1 MRTVSLAT
9 STPVR
14 LLTKISVFHN
24 PKYFVLC
31 AGVSLHGGGVA
42 RPSPHKTKVPVRGL
56 LPSRFTGCRYSEAP
70 SGETKAALT
79 QISLISL
86 TLLVATSLVAG
97 FFAYIYSA
105 RRQKYLLLWTG
116 GWAMLALHY
125 VGGANA
131 VTWPANRWQTSLDHW
146 LFAVAGILFFW
157 GAQEYAARKP
167 WVRIG
172 SAATLALLIW
182 GVANAAGWMPV
193 PLVYPAFL
201 VYYAVG
207 VLFWQESRRQET
219 LADRLLALDFFAWA
233 TLGAGL
239 FFFSRQS
246 DLHHSSYFALT
257 SIPAS
262 LVAMLMVMAFYEEE
276 KRRVERNM
284 LALSNL
290 NLATSGF
297 LGGEIQRMLSQALDR
312 VLNVVRLPAG
322 ALFLHH
328 GDPQGPTSV
337 VTVGL
342 TDEFCRVAQEQG
354 LDDYLVGL
362 VSRLGGLLG
371 FRDLRDSDSVAALER
386 EESMRKFRQLALQQG
401 MRSVVAI
408 SLQAKE
414 QAFGV
419 LLLATPDAR
428 RFSPAE
434 YRLLLALGHQIGM
447 AVENSYLIQQTSRR
461 SEELHV
467 LNEIGRALSSTLNKE
482 DLLGKIW
489 EELRR
494 LFDVENFYIAWLDPQ
509 RDEMHFEVEMIDG
522 QRMQKRT
529 RAAANHITEYIIRTR
544 QPVLIREEFTKAA
557 QQLGVEPIRDRGC
570 FCGVPLVAYDH
581 TFGAMAVF
589 SDQERAFD
597 EGHLELLRV
606 LASEASIAI
615 ENARLFHEERTK
627 ARHLALLNTISR
639 NAIATLNPDEML
651 AKITEQLEAGLTYD
665 HIGVGVLDY
674 STREVV
680 IQVEAGRRRGVV
692 GVRVPLGAGLIGH
705 VARNGQMAA
714 YQSAVA
720 ADAALKPLLADSVAA
735 FALPVF
741 YAEQLHAVLYVESS
755 VAVEFSEEEVL
766 LLRTLADLI
775 AGALHN
781 SLSFQK
787 AQEQAITDG
796 LTGVKTHRF
805 FMEALSAEWKR
816 STRAGRAFA
825 LVVMDLDR
833 FKFVNDFYGHL
844 EGDLVLQRVGHILEA
859 NCRRSDVVA
868 RYGGDEFVILMPET
882 NMEHA
887 RQLASKL
894 RGWVAADPLLREK
907 NISASF
913 GIACYPLHGSSPQ
926 ELIQVADASMY
937 LSKHQGG
944 NAVSTADHFDP
955 NEAKKW
961 KRDVLEAYLGVTLKR
976 LFATGPEAF
985 EEIYQRLTQFTE
997 SLAATDTSGEK
1008 AAAEPKEGPQSL
1020 PQSVLDTVTSLA
1032 FAIDGKDHY
1041 TQGHSQKVSAYS
1053 ALIAEA
1059 LGLTVAEAEE
1069 VRLGGVLHDIGKVAI
1084 PEAILN
1090 KSGPLN
1096 PEEWE
1101 TMKSH
1106 VIYGAKILDPLPPLA
1121 RIREMVLHHHEYFD
1135 GSGYPD
1141 ALSGEKIPLGARI
1154 IAVADAYD
1162 TITSDRTY
1170 KKGRSSADA
1179 LAELERCAN
1188 AQFDA
1193 KIVEIFVHTM
1203 RQLPNPIIEV
1213 VGSTQTRNQ

>member
-1 MRTVSLAT
+1 MHQSFISLA
-9 STPVR
+9 
-14 LLTKISVFHN
+14 LLI
-24 PKYFVLC
+24 
-31 AGVSLHGGGVA
+31 
-42 RPSPHKTKVPVRGL
+42 
-56 LPSRFTGCRYSEAP
+56 
-70 SGETKAALT
+70 
-79 QISLISL
+79 
-86 TLLVATSLVAG
+86 ATTLVAG
-97 FFAYIYSA
+97 FFAYIYSIK
-105 RRQKYLLLWTG
+105 RQTYLLLWTAAWTVFG
-116 GWAMLALHY
+116 LHY
-125 VGGANA
+125 LGQALAQEVPSSAFENA
-131 VTWPANRWQTSLDHW
+131 LDHW
-146 LFAVAGILFFW
+146 LYTLSGLLFFL
-157 GAQEYAARKP
+157 GAQIYSQRKP
-167 WVRIG
+167 WKITALVLAVVLGLWAAANTINVIRI
-172 SAATLALLIW
+172 SEVIPASMLY
-182 GVANAAGWMPV
+182 VAV
-193 PLVYPAFL
+193 
-201 VYYAVG
+201 AV
-207 VLFWQESRRQET
+207 VFWQESRRQET
-219 LADRLLALDFFAWA
+219 LADRLLGVSFASWGVLWVSLHFLNNA
-233 TLGAGL
+233 PELQGANINVVAAAPCA
-239 FFFSRQS
+239 F
-246 DLHHSSYFALT
+246 
-257 SIPAS
+257 
-262 LVAMLMVMAFYEEE
+262 VAMLMVMAIYEEE
-276 KRRVERNM
+276 KRRIERNM

-290 NLATSGF
+290 NLATSSF
-297 LGGEIQRMLSQALDR
+297 VGGEIQRMLSQALDR
-312 VLNVVRLPAG
+312 VLGVVRLPAG

-337 VTVGL
+337 VAVGL
-342 TDEFCRVAQEQG
+342 SDDFCRAAQDEG
-354 LDDYLVGL
+354 LDDYLVSL

-371 FRDLRDSDSVAALER
+371 FRDLRDDSLSAFEKEQSIR
-386 EESMRKFRQLALQQG
+386 RFRDLALTQG
-401 MRSVVAI
+401 LRSVVAI

-419 LLLATPDAR
+419 LLLGTPDSR
-428 RFSPAE
+428 RFTPAE
-434 YRLLLALGHQIGM
+434 LRLLLALGHQIGM

-482 DLLGKIW
+482 DLMRKVW

-494 LFDVENFYIAWLDPQ
+494 LFDVENFYIAELDPLH
-509 RDEMHFEVEMIDG
+509 DEIHFDLEMIEG
-522 QRMQKRT
+522 ARAPKRT
-529 RAAANHITEYIIRTR
+529 RPAGNHITEYIIRTR
-544 QPVLIREEFTKAA
+544 QPVLIRDNYVAELKK
-557 QQLGVEPIRDRGC
+557 LGVEPLRTKGC

-581 TFGAMAVF
+581 AIGAMAVY
-589 SDQERAFD
+589 SDNERSFD

-627 ARHLALLNTISR
+627 ARHLTLLNTISR

-651 AKITEQLEAGLTYD
+651 AKITEQLEEGLTYD
-665 HIGVGVLDY
+665 HIGIGQLDY
-674 STREVV
+674 ATREIV
-680 IQVEAGRRRGVV
+680 IQAEAGKRRGTT
-692 GVRVPLGAGLIGH
+692 GRRIPLGTGLIGH
-705 VARNGQMAA
+705 VARNGHMAA
-714 YQSAVA
+714 YRATSL
-720 ADAALKPLLADSVAA
+720 ADNALKPLLPDTVSAI
-735 FALPVF
+735 ALPVF
-741 YAEQLHAVLYVESS
+741 YADQLHGILSIESS
-755 VAVEFSEEEVL
+755 VPIEFSEEEIL

-781 SLSFQK
+781 ALSFQK

-825 LVVMDLDR
+825 LVLMDLDR

-844 EGDLVLQRVGHILEA
+844 EGDLVLQRVGHILET

-894 RGWVAADPLLREK
+894 RGWVSADPLLREK

-997 SLAATDTSGEK
+997 SLASTETGNTKATT
-1008 AAAEPKEGPQSL
+1008 APVQGPQAL
-1020 PQSVLDTVTSLA
+1020 PQAVLDTVTSLA
-1032 FAIDGKDHY
+1032 FAIDAKDHY
-1041 TQGHSQKVSAYS
+1041 TQGHSQKVSAYA

-1059 LGLTVAEAEE
+1059 MAMSDAEVEE
-1069 VRLGGVLHDIGKVAI
+1069 IRLGGVLHDIGKVGI
-1084 PEAILN
+1084 PENILN

-1096 PEEWE
+1096 PDEWE

-1106 VIYGAKILDPLPPLA
+1106 VRFGAKILDPLTPLA

-1141 ALSGEKIPLGARI
+1141 ALGGEKIPLGARI
-1154 IAVADAYD
+1154 IAIADAYD

-1170 KKGRSSADA
+1170 KKARRAADA

-1188 AQFDA
+1188 AQFDGA
-1193 KIVEIFVHTM
+1193 IVEVFVRTM
-1203 RQLPNPIIEV
+1203 RALPNPVIEV
-1213 VGSTQTRNQ
+1213 AATTAPRNT

>member
-1 MRTVSLAT
+1 LVYENFIALAM
-9 STPVR
+9 
-14 LLTKISVFHN
+14 LT
-24 PKYFVLC
+24 
-31 AGVSLHGGGVA
+31 
-42 RPSPHKTKVPVRGL
+42 
-56 LPSRFTGCRYSEAP
+56 
-70 SGETKAALT
+70 
-79 QISLISL
+79 
-86 TLLVATSLVAG
+86 ATALVAG
-97 FFAYIYSA
+97 FFAYIYSLK
-105 RRQKYLLLWTG
+105 RQMYLLLWTA
-116 GWAMLALHY
+116 GWALFALHY
-125 VGGANA
+125 MG
-131 VTWPANRWQTSLDHW
+131 PALAQWVPSTPMQTALDRWLCV
-146 LFAVAGILFFW
+146 LAALFFFL
-157 GAQEYAARKP
+157 GAQLYAQRKP
-167 WVRIG
+167 WKV
-172 SAATLALLIW
+172 
-182 GVANAAGWMPV
+182 
-193 PLVYPAFL
+193 
-201 VYYAVG
+201 AVG
-207 VLFWQESRRQET
+207 VVALALGVWSFSNATHLFTTASVAIPSSLLFVAVAAIFWQESRRQET
-219 LADRLLALDFFAWA
+219 LADRLLAVSFVAWSVLQVA
-233 TLGAGL
+233 V
-239 FFFSRQS
+239 FFFYRNLPVDVGIDSPIAAVPS
-246 DLHHSSYFALT
+246 AF
-257 SIPAS
+257 
-262 LVAMLMVMAFYEEE
+262 VAMLMVMASYEEE
-276 KRRVERNM
+276 KRRIERNM

-297 LGGEIQRMLSQALDR
+297 VGGEIQRMLAQALDR
-312 VLNVVRLPAG
+312 VLGVVRLPAG

-337 VTVGL
+337 VAVGL
-342 TDEFCRVAQEQG
+342 NDDFCRIAQDEG

-362 VSRLGGLLG
+362 VARLGGLLG
-371 FRDLRDSDSVAALER
+371 FRDLKDSESVAALER
-386 EESMRKFRQLALQQG
+386 EEPIRRFRQLALAQG
-401 MRSVVAI
+401 LRSVVAI

-419 LLLATPDAR
+419 LLLGTPDSR
-428 RFSPAE
+428 RFTPAE

-447 AVENSYLIQQTSRR
+447 AVENSYLVQQTSRR

-482 DLLGKIW
+482 DLLNKVW

-494 LFDVENFYIAWLDPQ
+494 LFDVENFYIAELDPVH
-509 RDEMHFEVEMIDG
+509 DAMHFHLEVLAG
-522 QRMQKRT
+522 KRVPK
-529 RAAANHITEYIIRTR
+529 RNRPSGNHLTEYVIRTR
-544 QPVLIREEFTKAA
+544 QPVLIRDNYVKEVRK
-557 QQLGVEPIRDRGC
+557 LGVEPLRAGGC
-570 FCGVPLVAYDH
+570 FCCVPLVAYDH
-581 TFGAMAVF
+581 AIGAMAVF
-589 SDQERAFD
+589 SDQEHVFD

-615 ENARLFHEERTK
+615 ENARLFQEERTK

-651 AKITEQLEAGLTYD
+651 AKITEQLETGLTYD
-665 HIGVGVLDY
+665 HIGIGVLDY
-674 STREVV
+674 STREIV
-680 IQVEAGRRRGVV
+680 IQAEAGTRRGVL
-692 GVRVPLGAGLIGH
+692 GQRIPLGTGLIGH
-705 VARNGQMAA
+705 VARNGQLAA
-714 YQSAVA
+714 YNANVP
-720 ADAALKPLLADSVAA
+720 ADAGFKPLLPDTLASI
-735 FALPVF
+735 ALPVF
-741 YAEQLHAVLYVESS
+741 YAEQLHGILYVESS
-755 VAVEFSEEEVL
+755 LPADFSEEEVL

-781 SLSFQK
+781 ALSFQK

-825 LVVMDLDR
+825 LVLMDLDR

-844 EGDLVLQRVGHILEA
+844 EGDLVLQRVGHILET

-894 RGWVAADPLLREK
+894 RGWVSADELLREK

-985 EEIYQRLTQFTE
+985 EEIYSRLKQFTE
-997 SLAATDTSGEK
+997 SLAATEGTNGAPSKGVT
-1008 AAAEPKEGPQSL
+1008 APEGPQAL
-1020 PQSVLDTVTSLA
+1020 PQAVLDTVTSLA
-1032 FAIDGKDHY
+1032 FAIDAKDHY
-1041 TQGHSQKVSAYS
+1041 TQGHSQKVSAYA

-1059 LGLTVAEAEE
+1059 LDLNDLEVEE
-1069 VRLGGVLHDIGKVAI
+1069 IRLGGVLHDIGKVAI
-1084 PEAILN
+1084 PENILN
-1090 KSGPLN
+1090 KNGPLN
-1096 PEEWE
+1096 PNEWE

-1106 VIYGAKILDPLPPLA
+1106 VTFGAKILDPLTPLA
-1121 RIREMVLHHHEYFD
+1121 RIREMVLHHHEFFD
-1135 GSGYPD
+1135 GTGYPK
-1141 ALSGEKIPLGARI
+1141 AIAGEQIPLGARI

-1170 KKGRSSADA
+1170 KKARASAEA
-1179 LAELERCAN
+1179 LAELQRCAN

-1193 KIVEIFVHTM
+1193 KIVEAFVRAM
-1203 RQLPNPIIEV
+1203 RKLPNPIIEV
-1213 VGSTQTRNQ
+1213 ATMSRNP

>member
-1 MRTVSLAT
+1 VLVYNNLIALA
-9 STPVR
+9 
-14 LLTKISVFHN
+14 LL
-24 PKYFVLC
+24 
-31 AGVSLHGGGVA
+31 A
-42 RPSPHKTKVPVRGL
+42 
-56 LPSRFTGCRYSEAP
+56 
-70 SGETKAALT
+70 
-79 QISLISL
+79 
-86 TLLVATSLVAG
+86 ATSLVAG
-97 FFAYIYSA
+97 FFAYIYSLK
-105 RRQKYLLLWTG
+105 RQAYLLLWTA
-116 GWAMLALHY
+116 GWTLFALHY
-125 VGGANA
+125 LGAA
-131 VTWPANRWQTSLDHW
+131 LAQWVPDTPLQTALDRWLYSVS
-146 LFAVAGILFFW
+146 ALFFLL
-157 GAQEYAARKP
+157 GAQLYSQRKP
-167 WVRIG
+167 WKF
-172 SAATLALLIW
+172 AAGAAAVVLGAW
-182 GVANAAGWMPV
+182 AVANALHLFNVTVVV
-193 PLVYPAFL
+193 PGALLFA
-201 VYYAVG
+201 AVA
-207 VLFWQESRRQET
+207 VIFWQESKRQET
-219 LADRLLALDFFAWA
+219 LADRLLGLSFMAWCVLQLAVFFLLRSAPA
-233 TLGAGL
+233 
-239 FFFSRQS
+239 
-246 DLHHSSYFALT
+246 DLAIDSPITAVPSAF
-257 SIPAS
+257 
-262 LVAMLMVMAFYEEE
+262 VAMLMVMASYEEE
-276 KRRVERNM
+276 KRRIERNM

-290 NLATSGF
+290 NLATSSF
-297 LGGEIQRMLSQALDR
+297 VGGEIQRMLAQALDR
-312 VLNVVRLPAG
+312 VLGVVRLPAG

-337 VTVGL
+337 VAVGL
-342 TDEFCRVAQEQG
+342 NDDFCRVAQNEG

-371 FRDLRDSDSVAALER
+371 FRDLRNAESVAALER
-386 EESMRKFRQLALQQG
+386 EEPIKRFRQLAIAQG
-401 MRSVVAI
+401 LRSVVAI

-419 LLLATPDAR
+419 LLLGTPDSR
-428 RFSPAE
+428 RFAPAE

-447 AVENSYLIQQTSRR
+447 AVENSYLVQQTSRR

-482 DLLGKIW
+482 ELLSKIW

-494 LFDVENFYIAWLDPQ
+494 LFDVENFYIAELDPV
-509 RDEMHFEVEMIDG
+509 RDEMRFHLEVNAG
-522 QRMQKRT
+522 VRQPRRSR
-529 RAAANHITEYIIRTR
+529 RAGNHLTEYVIRTR
-544 QPVLIREEFTKAA
+544 QPVLIRDNFVAEVNK
-557 QQLGVEPIRDRGC
+557 LGVQPLREGGC
-570 FCGVPLVAYDH
+570 FCCVPLVAYDRAI
-581 TFGAMAVF
+581 GAMAVY
-589 SDQERAFD
+589 SDQEHVFD

-615 ENARLFHEERTK
+615 ENARLFQEERTK
-627 ARHLALLNTISR
+627 ARHLSLLNTISR

-665 HIGVGVLDY
+665 HIGIGQLEY
-674 STREVV
+674 STREIV
-680 IQVEAGRRRGVV
+680 IQAEAGKRRGA
-692 GVRVPLGAGLIGH
+692 LGQRIALGSGLIGH

-714 YQSAVA
+714 YNANVP
-720 ADAALKPLLADSVAA
+720 ADAGFKPLLPDTLAA
-735 FALPVF
+735 IALPVF
-741 YAEQLHAVLYVESS
+741 YGEQLHGILYVESS
-755 VAVEFSEEEVL
+755 QPADFSEEEVL

-781 SLSFQK
+781 ALSFQK

-816 STRAGRAFA
+816 STRAGRSFA
-825 LVVMDLDR
+825 LVLMDLDR

-844 EGDLVLQRVGHILEA
+844 EGDLVLQRVGHILET

-894 RGWVAADPLLREK
+894 RGWVSADPLLREK

-985 EEIYQRLTQFTE
+985 EEIYSRLKQFTE
-997 SLAATDTSGEK
+997 SLAATEGANGTVTGAT
-1008 AAAEPKEGPQSL
+1008 AAAQGPQAL
-1020 PQSVLDTVTSLA
+1020 PQAVLDTVTSLA
-1032 FAIDGKDHY
+1032 FAIDAKDHY
-1041 TQGHSQKVSAYS
+1041 TQGHSQKVSAYA
-1053 ALIAEA
+1053 ALIGEA
-1059 LGLTVAEAEE
+1059 LGLNDLEVEE
-1069 VRLGGVLHDIGKVAI
+1069 IRLGGVLHDIGKVAI
-1084 PEAILN
+1084 PENILN
-1090 KSGPLN
+1090 KNGPLN
-1096 PEEWE
+1096 PQEWD

-1106 VIYGAKILDPLPPLA
+1106 VTFGAKILEPLTPLA
-1121 RIREMVLHHHEYFD
+1121 RIRDMVLHHHEFFD
-1135 GSGYPD
+1135 GSGYPH
-1141 ALSGEKIPLGARI
+1141 ALEGEKIPLGARI

-1170 KKGRSSADA
+1170 KKARAAAEA
-1179 LAELERCAN
+1179 LAELERCSN

-1193 KIVEIFVHTM
+1193 KVVAAFVRTM
-1203 RQLPNPIIEV
+1203 KSMPNPIIEV
-1213 VGSTQTRNQ
+1213 ASIARNS

>member
-1 MRTVSLAT
+1 LCAFVFGEGSVRPLDGESVATLMHQSFISLA
-9 STPVR
+9 
-14 LLTKISVFHN
+14 LLI
-24 PKYFVLC
+24 
-31 AGVSLHGGGVA
+31 
-42 RPSPHKTKVPVRGL
+42 
-56 LPSRFTGCRYSEAP
+56 
-70 SGETKAALT
+70 
-79 QISLISL
+79 
-86 TLLVATSLVAG
+86 ATTLVAG
-97 FFAYIYSA
+97 FFAYIYSIK
-105 RRQKYLLLWTG
+105 RQTYLLLWTAAWTVFG
-116 GWAMLALHY
+116 LHY
-125 VGGANA
+125 LGQALAQEVPFGAFENA
-131 VTWPANRWQTSLDHW
+131 LDHW
-146 LFAVAGILFFW
+146 LYTLSGLLFFL
-157 GAQEYAARKP
+157 GAQIYSQRKP
-167 WVRIG
+167 WKI
-172 SAATLALLIW
+172 LALILAVVLGLW
-182 GVANAAGWMPV
+182 AAANAINV
-193 PLVYPAFL
+193 IRISEVIPASML
-201 VYYAVG
+201 YVAVA
-207 VLFWQESRRQET
+207 VVFWQESRRQET
-219 LADRLLALDFFAWA
+219 LADRLLGVSFASWGVLWVSLHFLNNA
-233 TLGAGL
+233 PELQGANINVVAAAPCA
-239 FFFSRQS
+239 F
-246 DLHHSSYFALT
+246 
-257 SIPAS
+257 
-262 LVAMLMVMAFYEEE
+262 VAMLMVMAIYEEE
-276 KRRVERNM
+276 KRRIERNM

-290 NLATSGF
+290 NLATSSF
-297 LGGEIQRMLSQALDR
+297 VGGEIQRMLSQALDR
-312 VLNVVRLPAG
+312 VLGVVRLPAG

-337 VTVGL
+337 VAVGL
-342 TDEFCRVAQEQG
+342 SDDFCRAAQDEG
-354 LDDYLVGL
+354 LDDYLVSL

-371 FRDLRDSDSVAALER
+371 FRDLRDDSLSALEKEQSIR
-386 EESMRKFRQLALQQG
+386 RFRDLALTQG
-401 MRSVVAI
+401 LRSVVAI

-419 LLLATPDAR
+419 LLLGTPDSR
-428 RFSPAE
+428 RFTPAE
-434 YRLLLALGHQIGM
+434 LRLLLALGHQIGM

-482 DLLGKIW
+482 DLMRKVW

-494 LFDVENFYIAWLDPQ
+494 LFDVENFYIAELDPL
-509 RDEMHFEVEMIDG
+509 RDEIHFDLEMIEG
-522 QRMQKRT
+522 ARAPKRT
-529 RAAANHITEYIIRTR
+529 RPAGNHITEYIIRTR
-544 QPVLIREEFTKAA
+544 QPVLIRDNYVAEVKK
-557 QQLGVEPIRDRGC
+557 LGVEPLRTKGC

-581 TFGAMAVF
+581 AIGAMAVY
-589 SDQERAFD
+589 SDNERSFD

-627 ARHLALLNTISR
+627 ARHLTLLNTISR

-651 AKITEQLEAGLTYD
+651 AKITEQLEEGLTYD
-665 HIGVGVLDY
+665 HIGIGQLDY
-674 STREVV
+674 ATREIV
-680 IQVEAGRRRGVV
+680 IQAEAGKRRGTT
-692 GVRVPLGAGLIGH
+692 GRRIPLGTGLIGH
-705 VARNGQMAA
+705 VARNGHMAA
-714 YQSAVA
+714 YRATSL
-720 ADAALKPLLADSVAA
+720 ADNALKPLLPDTVAA
-735 FALPVF
+735 IALPVF
-741 YAEQLHAVLYVESS
+741 YADQLHGILSIESS
-755 VAVEFSEEEVL
+755 VPIEFSEEEIL

-781 SLSFQK
+781 ALSFQK

-825 LVVMDLDR
+825 LVLMDLDR

-844 EGDLVLQRVGHILEA
+844 EGDLVLQRVGHILET

-894 RGWVAADPLLREK
+894 RGWVSADPLLREK

-997 SLAATDTSGEK
+997 SLASTETGNTKTTTA
-1008 AAAEPKEGPQSL
+1008 PVQGPQAL
-1020 PQSVLDTVTSLA
+1020 PQAVLDTVTSLA
-1032 FAIDGKDHY
+1032 FAIDAKDHY
-1041 TQGHSQKVSAYS
+1041 TQGHSQKVSAYA

-1059 LGLTVAEAEE
+1059 MAMSDAEVEE
-1069 VRLGGVLHDIGKVAI
+1069 IRLGGVLHDIGKVGI
-1084 PEAILN
+1084 PENILN

-1096 PEEWE
+1096 PDEWE

-1106 VIYGAKILDPLPPLA
+1106 VRFGAKILDPLTPLA

-1141 ALSGEKIPLGARI
+1141 ALGGEKIPLGARI
-1154 IAVADAYD
+1154 IAIADAYD

-1170 KKGRSSADA
+1170 KKARRAADA
-1179 LAELERCAN
+1179 LTELERCAN
-1188 AQFDA
+1188 AQFDGA
-1193 KIVEIFVHTM
+1193 IVEVFVRTM
-1203 RQLPNPIIEV
+1203 RALPNPVIEV
-1213 VGSTQTRNQ
+1213 AATTGPRNT